1 MERWQRYLILGTAAV
16 VAAFAVFS
24 AGFALGKKGG
34 DEQILITTDEVSGDG
49 LKLVQEAFD
58 RIMSSAVE
66 SPDPGALA
74 RGAIKGMVDVL
85 QKSDDPYAFFYSP
98 SGYKSL
104 RELTTGKFSG
114 IGVWLKVKDGK
125 LEIVSVLPSTPAHD
139 SGLRR
144 GDTIRSID
152 GDEVGEMTTDEAVA
166 LIKGPEGTEVDLGI
180 IRAGASLSFSIT
192 RAKIELPN
200 LQGRLTRQNLGYIR
214 LLGFARKAGDQLR
227 DEVEGLT
234 DKGAEGIVLDLRD
247 NGGGLFSEAINV
259 ASVFI
264 ENGEIVTYR
273 DNKNDDVIYD
283 AEGEAF
289 EDVPLVVLVNE
300 GTASASE
307 IVAGALKDR
316 DRAVIIGTTTYG
328 KGSVQE
334 IIPLPDTSALKFTTA
349 AYLTP
354 DGNNINGQGI
364 DPDVRVDAPPD
375 VQYDRAVEILKGIVL
390 SESGARG

>member
-1 MERWQRYLILGTAAV
+1 MERWQRYLILGMAALV
-16 VAAFAVFS
+16 GAFAVFS
-24 AGFALGKKGG
+24 AGFAMGKRN
-34 DEQILITTDEVSGDG
+34 DDRILVTTEGVSGDG
-49 LKLVQEAFD
+49 LQLVQEAFD

-66 SPDPGALA
+66 PPDPDALA
-74 RGAIKGMVDVL
+74 RGAIKGMVEVL
-85 QKSDDPYAFFYSP
+85 RKSDDPYAFFYSP
-98 SGYKSL
+98 SGYRSL

-114 IGVWLKVKDGK
+114 IGVWLKVKDSK

-139 SGLRR
+139 SGLKR
-144 GDTIRSID
+144 GDTILSIN
-152 GDEVGEMTTDEAVA
+152 GDEVGELTTDEAVG

-180 IRAGASLSFSIT
+180 ARGGESLSFSIT

-200 LQGRLTRQNLGYIR
+200 LQGRLTQQNLGYIR
-214 LLGFARKAGDQLR
+214 LLGFARKAGEQVH
-227 DEVEGLT
+227 DEVEDLT
-234 DKGAEGIVLDLRD
+234 DDGAEGIVLDLRD
-247 NGGGLFSEAINV
+247 NGGGLFSEAISV

-264 ENGEIVTYR
+264 EDGEIVTYR
-273 DNKNDDVIYD
+273 DNRSDDVVYD

-354 DGNNINGQGI
+354 DGNNINGEGI
-364 DPDVRVDAPPD
+364 DPDVRVDAAPD
-375 VQYDRAVEILKGIVL
+375 VQYERAVEILKGIVL

>member
-1 MERWQRYLILGTAAV
+1 MERWQRYLIIGMAALV
-16 VAAFAVFS
+16 GAFAVFS
-24 AGFALGKKGG
+24 AGFALGKRNEG
-34 DEQILITTDEVSGDG
+34 QILITGGNVSGDG
-49 LKLVQEAFD
+49 QKLVQEAFD
-58 RIMSSAVE
+58 RIMSTAVE
-66 SPDPGALA
+66 PPDSNALA
-74 RGAIKGMVDVL
+74 RGAIKGMVEVL
-85 QKSDDPYAFFYSP
+85 RKSDDPYAFFYSP
-98 SGYKSL
+98 SGYRSL

-114 IGVWLKVKDGK
+114 IGVWLKVKDGR

-139 SGLRR
+139 SGLKR
-144 GDTIRSID
+144 GDTIQSID
-152 GDEVGEMTTDEAVA
+152 GDEVGEMTTDEAVG
-166 LIKGPEGTEVDLGI
+166 LIKGPEGTRVDLGI
-180 IRAGASLSFSIT
+180 SRAGEALSFTIT

-200 LQGRLTRQNLGYIR
+200 LQGRLTQQNLGYIR
-214 LLGFARKAGDQLR
+214 LLGFARQAGDQVR
-227 DEVEGLT
+227 DEVEDLT
-234 DKGAEGIVLDLRD
+234 EDGAEGIVLDLRD

-264 ENGEIVTYR
+264 EDGEIVTYR
-273 DNKNDDVIYD
+273 DNKSDDIVYD

-354 DGNNINGQGI
+354 DGNNINGEGI
-364 DPDVRVDAPPD
+364 DPDVRVDAAPE
-375 VQYDRAVEILKGIVL
+375 VQYERAVDILKGIVL

>member
-1 MERWQRYLILGTAAV
+1 MERWQRHLILGLAAL
-16 VAAFAVFS
+16 VATFAVFS
-24 AGFALGKKGG
+24 AGFALGKRSDGRIFVTTG
-34 DEQILITTDEVSGDG
+34 DMSGDG
-49 LKLVQEAFD
+49 LDLVQEAYD
-58 RIMSSAVE
+58 RIMSTAVDP
-66 SPDPGALA
+66 PDPAALA

-85 QKSDDPYAFFYSP
+85 GKSGDPYAFFYSP
-98 SGYKSL
+98 SGYRSL

-114 IGVWLKVKDGK
+114 IGVWLKVKDSR

-144 GDTIRSID
+144 GDVIEEID
-152 GDEVGEMTTDEAVA
+152 GEVVGEMTTDEAVSF
-166 LIKGPEGTEVDLGI
+166 IKGPEGTPVELGI
-180 IRAGASLSFSIT
+180 SRGGQALSFAIT
-192 RAKIELPN
+192 REKIELPN
-200 LQGRLTRQNLGYIR
+200 LQARLTRQRLGYIR
-214 LLGFARKAGDQLR
+214 LLGFARKAGDQVR
-227 DEVEGLT
+227 DQVELLT
-234 DKGAEGIVLDLRD
+234 DRGAEGIVLDLRD

-264 ENGEIVTYR
+264 EDGEIVTYR
-273 DNKNDDVIYD
+273 DNTSEDVVYD

-354 DGNNINGQGI
+354 DGDNINGKGI
-364 DPDVRVDAPPD
+364 DPDVRVDAEPE
-375 VQYDRAVEILKGIVL
+375 VQYERAVEILQGIVL